1 MSPGASERPKVNHVR
16 KGIRAILLGPPGAGK
31 GTQAH
36 RLADHYNVC
45 HLATGDM
52 LRAMVATGSELG
64 QKLKETMDAG
74 KLVSDEMVVELI
86 DKNLDTPA
94 CRNGFLL
101 DGFPRTVN
109 QAQIF
114 EKQLEKRSEK
124 LDSVLEFKI
133 DDNLL
138 ITRIYG
144 RLIHQASG
152 RSYHELYNPPKTPMK
167 DDVTGEPLIKRSD
180 DNAETLKSRLTA
192 YHTQTKPLISYY
204 QKKGLHTAI
213 DATQPPDVVFST
225 ILAAFSGVASE
236 KWRLG
241 LF

>member
-1 MSPGASERPKVNHVR
+1 MSPGVDEELKVKHVQR
-16 KGIRAILLGPPGAGK
+16 GIRAILLGPPGAGK

-36 RLADHYNVC
+36 RLVDHYNVC

-64 QKLKETMDAG
+64 QKLKQKMDAG

-86 DKNLDTPA
+86 DKNLDSPT
-94 CRNGFLL
+94 CKNGFLL

-114 EKQLEKRSEK
+114 DKQLEKRSEK

-133 DDNLL
+133 SDDLL
-138 ITRIYG
+138 MTRICG

-152 RSYHELYNPPKTPMK
+152 RTYHELYNPPKEPMK
-167 DDVTGEPLIKRSD
+167 DDVTGEALIKRSD
-180 DNAETLKSRLTA
+180 DNEQTLKSRLA
-192 YHTQTKPLISYY
+192 VYHTQTKPLISYY
-204 QKKGLHTAI
+204 QKKGLHTTV

-225 ILAAFSGVASE
+225 ILAAFSGAASI
-236 KWRLG
+236 
-241 LF
+241 

>member
-1 MSPGASERPKVNHVR
+1 A
-16 KGIRAILLGPPGAGK
+16 
-31 GTQAH
+31 Q
-36 RLADHYNVC
+36 RLAGYYNVC

-64 QKLKETMDAG
+64 QKLKKTMDAG

-94 CRNGFLL
+94 CKNGFLL

-114 EKQLEKRSEK
+114 DKQLEKRSEK
-124 LDSVLEFKI
+124 LDSVLELKI
-133 DDNLL
+133 EDNLL
-138 ITRIYG
+138 ITRICG

-152 RSYHELYNPPKTPMK
+152 RSYHELYNPPKTPME

-180 DNAETLKSRLTA
+180 DNEETLKSRLAA

-204 QKKGLHTAI
+204 QKKGLHTAV
-213 DATQPPDVVFST
+213 DATQPPDVVYST
-225 ILAAFSGVASE
+225 ILAAFSGAASI
-236 KWRLG
+236 
-241 LF
+241 